1 MSSMRESHDYR
12 TICEVLREINDLAQ
26 NSIEIRKLLVE
37 AQDMAKRMSRK
48 MVEYSKDWDKGWWDR
63 NPDKASDIDRRLSRD
78 YLCE

>member
-26 NSIEIRKLLVE
+26 HNLTIRKLLVE

-48 MVEYSKDWDKGWWDR
+48 MAEYNKSWDRDWWDR
-63 NPDKASDIDRRLSRD
+63 NPDKAADIERRLSKD